1 MNVFKKAKCDKIFDL
16 IVKHYLSIYI
26 CHLFSNKWLNGRL
39 KWEKVARSIISCCPN
54 HYYNHMSWSL
64 FRFGKGLYKEE
75 YRCPG
80 KKLDW
85 DSNTGNC
92 KYYVFEKASLC
103 LQTMVHFETHVYTV
117 EPRSSLISSSVGRA
131 V

>member
-1 MNVFKKAKCDKIFDL
+1 
-16 IVKHYLSIYI
+16 
-26 CHLFSNKWLNGRL
+26 
-39 KWEKVARSIISCCPN
+39 
-54 HYYNHMSWSL
+54 MSWSL
-64 FRFGKGLYKEE
+64 FRFGKGLYKEEYRCPGKKLDWDSNTGNCKYYVFEKASLCFGKGLYKEE